1 MNLKI
6 ANRMHGYTHH
16 LTAGLIILLMAFI
29 TALSL
34 PTTSNA
40 EEKPLYQR
48 LGGYDAISAVVNEF
62 ANRLFADKKLEV
74 FFGALSTDSQ
84 IKFKQFNTTL
94 VCAATGGPCTYL
106 GRSMTT
112 AHQGMGVTK
121 PDFDVVAGHLAAT
134 LDKFKV
140 PTAEKEELLGIIG
153 SLQGQVVEEKN

>member
-6 ANRMHGYTHH
+6 ANRMYGYTHY
-16 LTAGLIILLMAFI
+16 I
-29 TALSL
+29 TASLAITLMLCIAALSM
-34 PTTSNA
+34 PSTANA
-40 EEKPLYQR
+40 KEKSLYQR

-62 ANRLFADKKLEV
+62 ANRLFADKKLDR

-84 IKFKQFNTTL
+84 EKFKQFNTTL

-112 AHQGMGVTK
+112 AHEGMGVDNTN
-121 PDFDVVAGHLAAT
+121 FNIVAGHLAAT

-140 PTAEKEELLGIIG
+140 PAAEKEELLGIIG
-153 SLQGQVVEEKN
+153 SMRGQIVDQT

>member
-1 MNLKI
+1 MNINTNK
-6 ANRMHGYTHH
+6 
-16 LTAGLIILLMAFI
+16 LTAGLVMTLMICISTF
-29 TALSL
+29 SM
-34 PTTSNA
+34 PSTSMA
-40 EEKPLYQR
+40 KEKTLYQR

-62 ANRLFADKKLEV
+62 ANRLFADKKLAP
-74 FFGALSTDSQ
+74 FFGSLSTDSQ

-121 PDFDVVAGHLAAT
+121 ADFDIVAGHLAAT

-140 PTAEKEELLGIIG
+140 PAAEKEELLGIIG
-153 SLQGQVVEEKN
+153 SLQGQVVEQ